1 MGLLLPEI
9 IYNFY
14 LDMTVSRTIC
24 LGFLA
29 VIAVGTILLMM
40 PFSTSDGSWNDPIVA
55 LFTSTSAV
63 CVTGLSVVDPG
74 TYFSFWGQLFITLL
88 AQIGG
93 LGYMT
98 TTTFLI
104 TLVGRKFNLRQKI
117 AIQQALDRPGMSDS
131 TQVLRSI
138 IATTLIFEITGT
150 FLLLPAFV
158 PDHGWNQGLWLAIF
172 HSVNAWNNAGFS
184 LFKDSLIGYQ
194 SSSLVV
200 FTITGLII
208 FGGIGYQVILEA
220 YLWLRDRLLKRS
232 THLVFSL
239 DFKVAT
245 STTLIL
251 LFLGTVAFFAIETRN
266 SETFGTLNLRG
277 QLLLAWFQS
286 VTPRTAG
293 FNTIDIGKM
302 TTAGLFITIAMMFIG
317 ASPGGT
323 GGGMKTTTLRVLT
336 SCTKTILQGKE
347 EVLLYE
353 RKIAVSLIL
362 KAVGVVVGSVGMVIF
377 STILIALTDPT
388 LDFIQILFEVVSA
401 FATVGLSTGITGSVS
416 IAAKLILIITM
427 YVGRVGVLLL
437 MAAVLGDPRPTR
449 IHYPEENLLVG

>member
-1 MGLLLPEI
+1 
-9 IYNFY
+9 
-14 LDMTVSRTIC
+14 MTVARTIC

-29 VIAVGTILLMM
+29 VIVVGTILLMM
-40 PFSTSDGSWNDPIVA
+40 PFSTTDGKWNDLIVA

-74 TYFSFWGQLFITLL
+74 TYFSFWGQLFIALL
-88 AQIGG
+88 AQVGG

-104 TLVGRKFNLRQKI
+104 LLIGRKFDMRQKI
-117 AIQQALDRPGMSDS
+117 AIQQALDRPGMSGS
-131 TQVLRSI
+131 AQVIRSI
-138 IATTLIFEITGT
+138 IATTLIFEITGV

-158 PDHGWNQGLWLAIF
+158 PDHGWSQGLWLAIF
-172 HSVNAWNNAGFS
+172 HSINAWNNAGFS
-184 LFKDSLIGYQ
+184 LFKDNLIGYQ
-194 SSSLVV
+194 SSFLVV
-200 FTITGLII
+200 FTITSLII
-208 FGGIGYQVILEA
+208 FGGIGYQVILEM
-220 YLWLRDRLLKRS
+220 YIWLRNRFLKK
-232 THLVFSL
+232 TNNVGFTL

-251 LFLGTVAFFAIETRN
+251 LVFGTIAFFCIELRN
-266 SETFGTLNLRG
+266 QQTFGSLNLRD
-277 QLLLAWFQS
+277 QLLVAWFQS

-302 TTAGLFITIAMMFIG
+302 TTAGLFIMIALMFIG

-362 KAVGVVVGSVGMVIF
+362 KAVGVLVGSIVTVIL
-377 STILIALTDPT
+377 STILIALTDPQ

-401 FATVGLSTGITGSVS
+401 FATVGLSTGITAS
-416 IAAKLILIITM
+416 ISTAAKIILIATM
-427 YVGRVGVLLL
+427 YIGRVGVLLL
-437 MAAVLGDPRPTR
+437 MSALLGDPRPTR

>member
-1 MGLLLPEI
+1 
-9 IYNFY
+9 
-14 LDMTVSRTIC
+14 MTVARTIC
-24 LGFLA
+24 LGFMA
-29 VIAVGTILLMM
+29 VIAIGTILLMM
-40 PFSTSDGSWNDPIVA
+40 PFSTSDGTWNNLIVA

-74 TYFSFWGQLFITLL
+74 TYFSFWGQLFIALL

-104 TLVGRKFNLRQKI
+104 LLIGRRFDMRQKI
-117 AIQQALDRPGMSDS
+117 AIQQALDRPGMSGS
-131 TQVLRSI
+131 AQVIRSI
-138 IATTLIFEITGT
+138 IATTLIFEITGV

-158 PDHGWNQGLWLAIF
+158 PEHGWKNGLWLAIF
-172 HSVNAWNNAGFS
+172 HSINAWNNAGFS
-184 LFKDSLIGYQ
+184 LFKDNLISYQ
-194 SSSLVV
+194 SSFLVV
-200 FTITGLII
+200 FTITMLII
-208 FGGIGYQVILEA
+208 FGGIGYQVILEM
-220 YLWLRDRLLKRS
+220 YIWLRDRIFQK
-232 THLVFSL
+232 TTAQVFSL

-245 STTLIL
+245 STTIILLIL
-251 LFLGTVAFFAIETRN
+251 GTIAFFCIEIRN
-266 SETFGTLNLRG
+266 PATFGSLSLYD
-277 QLLLAWFQS
+277 QILVAWFQS

-302 TTAGLFITIAMMFIG
+302 TTAGLFITIALMFIG

-336 SCTKTILQGKE
+336 SCTKAILQGKE

-353 RKIAVSLIL
+353 RKIAISLIL
-362 KAVGVVVGSVGMVIF
+362 KAVGVLVGSVAMVILA
-377 STILIALTDPT
+377 TILISLTDPT

-401 FATVGLSTGITGSVS
+401 FATVGLSTGITGTIS
-416 IAAKLILIITM
+416 IAAKLVLILTM

-437 MAAVLGDPRPTR
+437 MSAVLGDPRPTR

>member
-1 MGLLLPEI
+1 M
-9 IYNFY
+9 
-14 LDMTVSRTIC
+14 V
-24 LGFLA
+24 
-29 VIAVGTILLMM
+29 AVGTILLMM
-40 PFSTSDGSWNDPIVA
+40 PFSTSNGTWNNFIVA

-74 TYFSFWGQLFITLL
+74 TYFSFWGQFFIALL

-104 TLVGRKFNLRQKI
+104 LLIGRKFDLRHKI
-117 AIQQALDRPGMSDS
+117 AIQQALDRPGMSGS
-131 TQVLRSI
+131 NQVIRSI
-138 IATTLIFEITGT
+138 IAITLIFEITGT

-158 PDHGWNQGLWLAIF
+158 PKYGWSQGLWLAIF

-184 LFKDSLIGYQ
+184 LFKDNLIGYQ
-194 SSSLVV
+194 SSALVA
-200 FTITGLII
+200 FTITALII
-208 FGGIGYQVILEA
+208 FGGIGYQVIMEM
-220 YLWLRDRLLKRS
+220 YLWLRDRFINKSRNII
-232 THLVFSL
+232 FSL

-245 STTLIL
+245 MTTVVL
-251 LFLGTVAFFAIETRN
+251 LLLGTVLFFGIEIRN
-266 SETFGTLNLRG
+266 PQTFGNLTFRD
-277 QLLLAWFQS
+277 QLLAAWFQS

-302 TTAGLFITIAMMFIG
+302 TNAGLFLTIAFMFIG

-353 RKIAVSLIL
+353 RKIATSLIL
-362 KAVGVVVGSVGMVIF
+362 KAVGVFVGSITTVII
-377 STILIALTDPT
+377 STILISITDPE

-401 FATVGLSTGITGSVS
+401 FATVGLSTGITGNVS
-416 IAAKLILIITM
+416 IVAKLILIVTM
-427 YVGRVGVLLL
+427 YIGRVGVLVL
-437 MAAVLGDPRPTR
+437 MSALLGDPRPTR

>member
-1 MGLLLPEI
+1 
-9 IYNFY
+9 
-14 LDMTVSRTIC
+14 MTVARTIC

-40 PFSTSDGSWNDPIVA
+40 PFSTSNGTWNNLIVA

-74 TYFSFWGQLFITLL
+74 TYFSFWGQLFIALL

-104 TLVGRKFNLRQKI
+104 LLIGRRFDMRQKI
-117 AIQQALDRPGMSDS
+117 AIQQALDRPGMSGS
-131 TQVLRSI
+131 AQVIRSI

-158 PDHGWNQGLWLAIF
+158 PEYGWSKGLWLAIF
-172 HSVNAWNNAGFS
+172 HSINAWNNAGFS
-184 LFKDSLIGYQ
+184 LFKDNLIGYQ
-194 SSSLVV
+194 SSFLVV
-200 FTITGLII
+200 FTITMLII
-208 FGGIGYQVILEA
+208 FGGIGYQVILEM
-220 YLWLRDRLLKRS
+220 YLWLRVGAERLFDRHRLSKKNYNQR
-232 THLVFSL
+232 FSL

-245 STTLIL
+245 STTIIL
-251 LFLGTVAFFAIETRN
+251 LVIGLIAFFCIEIRN
-266 SETFGTLNLRG
+266 PETFGSLNFRDQILV
-277 QLLLAWFQS
+277 AWFQS

-302 TTAGLFITIAMMFIG
+302 TTAGLFITIALMFLG

-336 SCTKTILQGKE
+336 SCTKAILQGKE
-347 EVLLYE
+347 EVLLYD
-353 RKIAVSLIL
+353 RKIAISLIL
-362 KAVGVVVGSVGMVIF
+362 KAVGVLVGSIATVILA
-377 STILIALTDPT
+377 TILISLTDPT

-401 FATVGLSTGITGSVS
+401 FATVGLSTGITGSIS
-416 IAAKLILIITM
+416 ITAKLILIITM
-427 YVGRVGVLLL
+427 YIGRVGVLLL
-437 MAAVLGDPRPTR
+437 MSAVLGDPRPTR

>member
-1 MGLLLPEI
+1 
-9 IYNFY
+9 
-14 LDMTVSRTIC
+14 MTVSRTVC

-29 VIAVGTILLMM
+29 VIAVGTLLLMM
-40 PFSTSDGSWNDPIVA
+40 PFSTSSGTWNNLIVA

-88 AQIGG
+88 VQIGG

-98 TTTFLI
+98 STTFLI
-104 TLVGRKFNLRQKI
+104 LLIGRKFDLRQKI
-117 AIQQALDRPGMSDS
+117 AIQQALDRPGMSGS
-131 TQVLRSI
+131 TQVIRSI
-138 IATTLIFEITGT
+138 IATTLIFEITGV
-150 FLLLPAFV
+150 FLLLIAFV
-158 PDHGWNQGLWLAIF
+158 PQYGWNRGLWLAIF
-172 HSVNAWNNAGFS
+172 HSVNSWNNAGFS
-184 LFKDSLIGYQ
+184 LFKDNLIGYQ
-194 SSSLVV
+194 SSFLVV
-200 FTITGLII
+200 FTVTGLII

-220 YLWLRDRLLKRS
+220 YIWLRDRIIKKKEGNI
-232 THLVFSL
+232 VFSL

-251 LFLGTVAFFAIETRN
+251 LVAGTIAFFFIEIRN
-266 SETFGTLNLRG
+266 PQTFGSLSFVDQFLV
-277 QLLLAWFQS
+277 AWFQS

-302 TTAGLFITIAMMFIG
+302 TTAGLFITIALMFIG

-323 GGGMKTTTLRVLT
+323 GGGMKNTTLRVLT
-336 SCTKTILQGKE
+336 SCTKAILQGKE

-353 RKIAVSLIL
+353 RKIAIPLIL
-362 KAVGVVVGSVGMVIF
+362 KAVGVLVGSITTVMLA
-377 STILIALTDPT
+377 TILISLTDPK

-401 FATVGLSTGITGSVS
+401 FATVGLSTGITATVS
-416 IAAKLILIITM
+416 PAAKIVLIITM
-427 YVGRVGVLLL
+427 YIGRVGVLLL
-437 MAAVLGDPRPTR
+437 MSAILGDPRPTR

>member
-1 MGLLLPEI
+1 
-9 IYNFY
+9 
-14 LDMTVSRTIC
+14 MTVARTIC

-29 VIAVGTILLMM
+29 VITVGTILLMM
-40 PFSTSDGSWNDPIVA
+40 PFSTSNGTWNDLIVA

-74 TYFSFWGQLFITLL
+74 TYFSFWGQLFIALL

-104 TLVGRKFNLRQKI
+104 LLVGRKFDLRHKM
-117 AIQQALDRPGMSDS
+117 AIQQALDRPGMSGS
-131 TQVLRSI
+131 TQIIRSI
-138 IATTLIFEITGT
+138 IATTLIFEITGA

-158 PDHGWNQGLWLAIF
+158 PKYGWSQGLWLAIF

-184 LFKDSLIGYQ
+184 LFKDNLIGYQ
-194 SSSLVV
+194 SSFLVV

-208 FGGIGYQVILEA
+208 FGGIGYQVILEM
-220 YLWLRDRLLKRS
+220 YIWLRDRLTKK
-232 THLVFSL
+232 TVNLVFSL

-245 STTLIL
+245 ITTIIL
-251 LFLGTVAFFAIETRN
+251 LLIGTIVFFAIEIRN
-266 SETFGTLNLRG
+266 PQTFGNLSVID
-277 QLLLAWFQS
+277 QLLVAWFQS

-302 TTAGLFITIAMMFIG
+302 TNAGLFITIALMFIG

-323 GGGMKTTTLRVLT
+323 GGGIKTTTLRVLT

-353 RKIAVSLIL
+353 RKIATSLIL
-362 KAVGVVVGSVGMVIF
+362 KAVGVLVGSITTVII
-377 STILIALTDPT
+377 STILISLTDPE

-401 FATVGLSTGITGSVS
+401 FATVGLSTGITGNVS
-416 IAAKLILIITM
+416 IAAKLILIVTM
-427 YVGRVGVLLL
+427 YIGRVGVLVL
-437 MAAVLGDPRPTR
+437 MSAILGDPRPSR